1 MADACASN
9 APCCWAATP
18 SAASCADADF
28 GNAWTFNVQCMP
40 SSKLPD
46 KVSLRSGAVK
56 PCSAN
61 RLCARSTA
69 VDSAALRPAFCA
81 ALPSAPRPAA
91 KAIAN
96 SAIAA
101 STSIRVKPR
110 ALFMALIHRHRAGQP
125 IHVDAHAA
133 MPVDEHDVA
142 ATGTAVRKI
151 ADARDAGLLRIL
163 GRRRDPQGR
172 TARPRARFAPRR
184 GEG

>member
-40 SSKLPD
+40 SSKFPD

-81 ALPSAPRPAA
+81 ALPSAPRPTA
-91 KAIAN
+91 KAIAS

-110 ALFMALIHRHRAGQP
+110 VLFMAIIHRHRAGQP

-133 MPVDEHDVA
+133 VFVDEHDVA
-142 ATGTAVRKI
+142 AARTAVRKI
-151 ADARDAGLLRIL
+151 ADARDAGLPHIL
-163 GRRRDPQGR
+163 GRRRDLEGR
-172 TARPRARFAPRR
+172 RVGKECRSRWSPY
-184 GEG
+184 